1 MCFCHGDFHYA
12 NILWAEHQISG
23 ILDFELAGYG
33 NKEFDIAWSVFRRP
47 GQKFLR
53 TEAELQTF
61 LNGYRQFG
69 TCDAE
74 AVKTYMAQCYVYFL
88 QFCGDDAEYCAY
100 IHAWLQTFAREKLG

>member
-1 MCFCHGDFHYA
+1 M
-12 NILWAEHQISG
+12 
-23 ILDFELAGYG
+23 
-33 NKEFDIAWSVFRRP
+33 FRRP

-61 LNGYRQFG
+61 LKGYRQFG
-69 TCDAE
+69 TCDTE

-100 IHAWLQTFAREKLG
+100 ARAWLQAFANEKRGRRTD

>member
-1 MCFCHGDFHYA
+1 MRISSGKGSISAAFWILSSPDTETGNSISPGRCFGGRDR
-12 NILWAEHQISG
+12 NS
-23 ILDFELAGYG
+23 
-33 NKEFDIAWSVFRRP
+33 
-47 GQKFLR
+47 
-53 TEAELQTF
+53 EAELQTF

-100 IHAWLQTFAREKLG
+100 IRARLQAFANEKRGRRTD

>member
-1 MCFCHGDFHYA
+1 M
-12 NILWAEHQISG
+12 
-23 ILDFELAGYG
+23 
-33 NKEFDIAWSVFRRP
+33 FRRP

-61 LNGYRQFG
+61 LNDYRQFG

-100 IHAWLQTFAREKLG
+100 ARAWLQAFANEKLG

>member
-1 MCFCHGDFHYA
+1 M
-12 NILWAEHQISG
+12 
-23 ILDFELAGYG
+23 
-33 NKEFDIAWSVFRRP
+33 FRRP

-61 LNGYRQFG
+61 LNDYRQFG
-69 TCDAE
+69 TCDTE

-100 IHAWLQTFAREKLG
+100 IRARLQTFANEKHG